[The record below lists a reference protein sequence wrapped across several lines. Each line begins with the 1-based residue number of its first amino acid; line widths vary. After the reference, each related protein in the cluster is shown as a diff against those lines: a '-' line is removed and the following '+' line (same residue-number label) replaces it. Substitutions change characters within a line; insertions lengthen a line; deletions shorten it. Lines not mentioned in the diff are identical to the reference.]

1 MPLPNMADR
10 RAYPFDKAL
19 ELRDYG
25 AAALA
30 ATGSST
36 GVEFAVRKFDV
47 AKVIIDHGAISGTL
61 TPATNFWTV
70 TVEISNVVGG
80 TYTVIASTGELTAT
94 KSQIELPISGLLAT
108 YKDAD
113 AAFIRVTA
121 TKGGTIGNLTYGAYI
136 VPA

>member
-1 MPLPNMADR
+1 MSLPNMADR
-10 RAYPFDKAL
+10 RAYPFDKRL

-25 AAALA
+25 AAALS

-36 GVEFAVRKFDV
+36 GIEFAVRNFDL

-61 TPATNFWTV
+61 TPGTNFWTI
-70 TVEISNVVGG
+70 TVEVSNVVGG
-80 TYTVIASTGELTAT
+80 TYTPIISTGELTAV
-94 KSQIELPISGLLAT
+94 KSHIELPISGLLAT

-121 TKGGTIGNLTYGAYI
+121 TKGGTIGTLTYGAYI

>member
-1 MPLPNMADR
+1 MPLPNMVDR

-25 AAALA
+25 AAALS

-36 GVEFAVRKFDV
+36 GIEFAVRDFDV
-47 AKVIIDHGAISGTL
+47 AKVIIDHGPITGTL
-61 TPATNFWTV
+61 SADNFWVV
-70 TVEISNVVGG
+70 TVEISNLVGG
-80 TYTVIASTGELTAT
+80 TYTPIATTYSLTAVT
-94 KSQIELPISGLLAT
+94 SQIELPISGLLAS
-108 YKDAD
+108 YRDAD

-121 TKGGTIGNLTYGAYI
+121 TKGGTIGNLTYGAFI

>member
-10 RAYPFDKAL
+10 RAYPFDKVL
-19 ELRDYG
+19 ELRDYD

-30 ATGSST
+30 DTASST
-36 GVEFAVRKFDV
+36 GVEFAVRDFDL

-61 TPATNFWTV
+61 SEANFWVV

-80 TYTVIASTGELTAT
+80 TYTAIATTGNLGAS
-94 KSQIELPISGLLAT
+94 KARIELPISGLLAT

-136 VPA
+136 VPG